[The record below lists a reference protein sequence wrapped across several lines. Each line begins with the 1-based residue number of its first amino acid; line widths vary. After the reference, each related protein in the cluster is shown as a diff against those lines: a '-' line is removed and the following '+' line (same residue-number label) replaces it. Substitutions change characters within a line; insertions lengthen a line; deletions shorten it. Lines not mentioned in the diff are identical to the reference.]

1 LDQEDRARRAAE
13 SQMSISREDPTVAL
27 VPLANVSDNEIVD
40 DLTPP
45 YEAAHVEPGKLRDQ
59 QGPRENCPYCG
70 RAMVEWSED
79 HIFPQFMG
87 GTRTIACCKPCNDRF
102 GHRFEGKA
110 AQWFQKLHF
119 YFATQRLHL
128 KVPQIRWKEALEQ
141 AGRRYDGV
149 FENGEAKFTLSRPI
163 VSIDNGVMNAQFGSQ
178 GQLKPVLSS
187 LRKKHGISPTPDL
200 EITPTIMPKTE
211 IRMGPEL
218 PRLAIKMCS
227 ALGSL
232 LPAFTSDELHS
243 SSKETR
249 RLVGNVTYDFRSHFP
264 GNESRPAL
272 SHLIYVERGAAGLQG
287 IVRFFGA
294 HQYFCQ
300 IGPPRDQR
308 PSCALLAVLDPV
320 EGAESFYALPRL
332 NLSQPPSE
340 MAESAVAAATSA
352 WATQLSQS
360 ARQRGA
366 SESFEVTL
374 RTRVPDEG
382 EG

>member
-1 LDQEDRARRAAE
+1 LEQETTLRAGADHGERAAK
-13 SQMSISREDPTVAL
+13 IPVAL
-27 VPLANVSDNEIVD
+27 VPWTDVSDNENVD
-40 DLTPP
+40 DFTPH
-45 YEAAHVEPGKLRDQ
+45 EAAHAEPGKPRDQ
-59 QGPRENCPYCG
+59 QGPAESCPYCG
-70 RAMVEWSED
+70 RAMIEQSED

-87 GTRTIACCKPCNDRF
+87 GTRTIPCCKPCNDRF

-119 YFATQRLHL
+119 YFATQGLHL
-128 KVPQIRWKEALEQ
+128 KVPQIRWKEAFEQ
-141 AGRRYDGV
+141 DGRHYDAV
-149 FENGEAKFTLSRPI
+149 FENGEAKFTLSRPT

-187 LRKKHGISPTPDL
+187 LRKKYGISPTPDI
-200 EITPTIMPKTE
+200 EITPTIMPRTE

-232 LPAFTSDELHS
+232 LPAFISDELYS

-272 SHLIYVERGAAGLQG
+272 AHLIYVERRETGLQG

-294 HQYFCQ
+294 HQYFCR
-300 IGPPRDQR
+300 IGPPSSPR
-308 PSCALLAVLDPV
+308 PLDALMAVLDPV
-320 EGAESFYALPRL
+320 EGAESFHALPPL
-332 NLSQPPSE
+332 NLSQPPIE
-340 MAESAVAAATSA
+340 MPESTVAAATAA
-352 WATQLSQS
+352 WATQLSQA

-374 RTRVPDEG
+374 RARVPNEG

>member
-1 LDQEDRARRAAE
+1 
-13 SQMSISREDPTVAL
+13 VG
-27 VPLANVSDNEIVD
+27 
-40 DLTPP
+40 DLTP
-45 YEAAHVEPGKLRDQ
+45 YEAANAEPGKPRDY
-59 QGPRENCPYCG
+59 QGPRESCPYCG
-70 RAMVEWSED
+70 RALIERSED

-102 GHRFEGKA
+102 GYKFEAQA
-110 AQWFQKLHF
+110 AQWFQKLPF
-119 YFATQRLHL
+119 YFATQGLHL
-128 KVPQIRWKEALEQ
+128 KVPQIRWKEAFERD
-141 AGRRYDGV
+141 GRHYDAV
-149 FENGEAKFTLSRPI
+149 FENGEAKFTLSQPI
-163 VSIDNGVMNAQFGSQ
+163 VSTDKDVMNAQFGSQ

-187 LRKKHGISPTPDL
+187 LRKKYGISPTPDM

-211 IRMGPEL
+211 IRTVPEL

-227 ALGSL
+227 ALGTL
-232 LPAFTSDELHS
+232 LPAFTSDELYS

-249 RLVGNVTYDFRSHFP
+249 RLVGNVTNDFRSHFL

-272 SHLIYVERGAAGLQG
+272 AHLIYVERRETGLQG

-300 IGPPRDQR
+300 IGPPTDQR
-308 PSCALLAVLDPV
+308 PLGALLALLDPV
-320 EGAESFYALPRL
+320 EGAESFRALPPL
-332 NLSQPPSE
+332 NLNQPPTE
-340 MAESAVAAATSA
+340 MTENSAAAAIAA

-374 RTRVPDEG
+374 GARVPDEG

>member
-1 LDQEDRARRAAE
+1 
-13 SQMSISREDPTVAL
+13 MKISREDSPVAL
-27 VPLANVSDNEIVD
+27 VPLTDVSDNESVD
-40 DLTPP
+40 DLIPHKT
-45 YEAAHVEPGKLRDQ
+45 AHAEPGTPRDQ
-59 QGPRENCPYCG
+59 QGTQESCPYCG
-70 RAMVEWSED
+70 RAMIERSED

-119 YFATQRLHL
+119 YFATQGLSL
-128 KVPQIRWKEALEQ
+128 KVPQIRWKEAFEQ
-141 AGRRYDGV
+141 DGRHYDAV

-178 GQLKPVLSS
+178 GQFKPVLSS
-187 LRKKHGISPTPDL
+187 LRKKYGISPAPDI

-227 ALGSL
+227 VLGSL
-232 LPAFTSDELHS
+232 LPAFTSDELYS

-249 RLVGNVTYDFRSHFP
+249 RLVGNVTYDFRLHFP
-264 GNESRPAL
+264 CDESRAAL
-272 SHLIYVERGAAGLQG
+272 AHLIYVEGRGTGLQG

-300 IGPPRDQR
+300 IGRPRDQR

-320 EGAESFYALPRL
+320 EGSESFRVLPPL
-332 NLSQPPSE
+332 NLDQPPTE
-340 MAESAVAAATSA
+340 MAESAAAAATVA
-352 WATQLSQS
+352 WATQLSQA

-374 RTRVPDEG
+374 RVRVPDEG